1 MSPHKSHAHPQAADI
16 DMGAVPL
23 QGIIFEGRKERK
35 GWLSPQKAAFARPA
49 KDAGLAEWAGTDLSL
64 AVELVRPDSLIGA
77 AATGGAFSKSVVE
90 ALTEVQSTPSALH
103 CVALHAWRGRCMPW
117 K

>member
-1 MSPHKSHAHPQAADI
+1 
-16 DMGAVPL
+16 MGAVPL

-35 GWLSPQKAAFARPA
+35 GRLSPQKAAFARPA
-49 KDAGLAEWAGTDLSL
+49 KDAGLAERAGTDLSL

-90 ALTEVQSTPSALH
+90 ALTEVQSTPAALH